1 MGDAAQGQGRNID
14 FKSVLDQTGF
24 SDPLAQFMAFANGV
38 ARGQPIT
45 FNQYKG
51 MTMMLNQ
58 ALEQTRYQTVNK
70 SVAAIREALEKD
82 AHGFLKELNVPSLVQ
97 NKEIQQR
104 LIELGG
110 GDVVRIMAPEL
121 ATARS

>member
-1 MGDAAQGQGRNID
+1 MKATDDFLRQNSAQFPDIIKAMGDAAQGQGRQID
-14 FKSVLDQTGF
+14 FKAVLDQTGY
-24 SDPLAQFMAFANGV
+24 SDPLAQFMSFANGV

-58 ALEQTRYQTVNK
+58 ALEQTKYKTVNK

-82 AHGFLKELNVPSLVQ
+82 AHGFLKELN
-97 NKEIQQR
+97 K
-104 LIELGG
+104 
-110 GDVVRIMAPEL
+110 D
-121 ATARS
+121 